1 MSGVSPRIDLAPS
14 PVRHVE
20 IHQPIKILVVDDSAF
35 DRQLIGRLLE
45 PLADLKVVF
54 ACNGNDGLAAIT
66 REDPAV
72 ILTDLIMPDMEG
84 LELVQRVRAQHPS
97 LSVILVTAYGSEEI
111 AMQALR
117 AGAANYIPKKR
128 LTRDLV
134 STIRQ
139 VLSIAAL
146 TRERTRILR
155 CLVRRESAFV
165 LENDPDLIM
174 PLIKLIHEE
183 LEGMN
188 LCDATGQ
195 IQVGVALQEAICN
208 ALFHGNLEV
217 SSDLRQ
223 EDESKFDALA
233 AERRH
238 LDPYCQRRIRIQVH
252 LDRDAGRFVVSDDGS
267 GYDTALFDQP
277 LQPEDLH
284 RIGGRGLLLIRTFMD
299 QVRLNQSGNQI
310 TMIKYR
316 SPGA

>member
-1 MSGVSPRIDLAPS
+1 MSGVFPLADFEPS
-14 PVRHVE
+14 SGRTAEMPERT
-20 IHQPIKILVVDDSAF
+20 KILVVDDSAF

-45 PLADLKVVF
+45 PLADLKLVF
-54 ACNGNDGLAAIT
+54 ACNGNDGLGAIT
-66 REDPAV
+66 RESPSV

-84 LELVQRVRAQHPS
+84 LELVQRVRAEHPS
-97 LSVILVTAYGSEEI
+97 LSVILVTAYGSEEV

-134 STIRQ
+134 PTIRQ

-165 LENDPDLIM
+165 LDNDPELIM
-174 PLIKLIHEE
+174 PLLKLIHEE
-183 LEGMN
+183 LEGMS
-188 LCDATGQ
+188 LCDSTGQ
-195 IQVGVALQEAICN
+195 LQVGVALQEAICN

-223 EDESKFDALA
+223 DDESKFDALA
-233 AERRH
+233 DERRR
-238 LDPYCQRRIRIQVH
+238 LDPYRSRRIRVQVQ
-252 LDRDAGRFVVSDDGS
+252 LDRDAARFVVSDDGN
-267 GYDTALFDQP
+267 GFDTALFDQP
-277 LQPEDLH
+277 PVPEDLH

-299 QVRLNQSGNQI
+299 QVSLNQGGNQI

-316 SPGA
+316 TSA